1 MPGTDSNPEALQR
14 RLDEAESLLAASRRE
29 AEALK
34 AALALSEDKL
44 HHVLNLAGDGLW
56 EWQLEDDLWLASAR
70 CFEMLGHAPEEA
82 ASDRSFWA
90 SQIHPDDR
98 DRVLQAMAAA
108 RANGDGLDIEFR
120 LRAKDG
126 SLRWVRSQGRPF
138 HGDTPGE
145 AARIVGLQSDMTE
158 QKHAASEIAMK
169 TAALENALYGFDIV
183 GGDGTFRYANR
194 AYLDMWGYENEAEIL
209 GTSPASHCAD
219 PDMPGR
225 IIEQV
230 RREGSAS
237 FEFTARRKDGSTFDV
252 QMAVCLYHD
261 EDGGELFTGTS
272 LDITGPRHA
281 QQHLRRIA
289 EMLSRTE
296 RIARVGSW
304 EWDHKTDSVRWSE
317 GMFQILGLDPAAGA
331 PPFATHESLFAPGE
345 FERLKSEVDRVLRD
359 GGGFEIELTALHADG
374 TPIRCMSIGEA
385 ETGPGGGV
393 VRLYGS
399 FQDISHLRRLEHDLR
414 STEQRYNYLYTMSRD
429 GIARADLDG
438 RLLEFNVAYQQ
449 MLGYSPEE
457 LRTLTYHQITP
468 PRWREGERE
477 RIQAQT
483 FTRGYTDLYEK
494 EYIRKDGTIINV
506 ELQTYLERA
515 PDGAPAAVW
524 ATVRDIT
531 LRRRAE
537 EALRKSEERF
547 RSFVENAHDII
558 FALTPDGRIEYVSPN
573 WLAFFGEPPEAAL
586 GKPFQNYLLL
596 EDIPKTE
603 SFMAA
608 AISEGAPRSIPDVR
622 VYHYDRSIH
631 WYAVNASPLLDEH
644 GNVQSIVGISRD
656 VTRER
661 LLERE
666 YRQSQKMEAIGHLTG
681 GVAHDFNNLLQVI
694 NGSTELAL
702 ERTDNP
708 EFVHK
713 MLSEVAGAGER
724 AARLVRQLLL
734 FSRRQI
740 MRPETLDMNN
750 VVDDLLKLL
759 RRVIEEHIRL
769 EWVPG
774 RHLGAI
780 RADRSMMEQA
790 LMNLC
795 VNARDAMPE
804 RGVLTI
810 ESQNV
815 LIDSQF
821 CETHA
826 WARTGRYV
834 LVCVTD
840 TGHGMST
847 EVCEHMF
854 EPFFTTKGEGQ
865 GTGLGLATVYGIVTQ
880 HEGMITAYS
889 EVGTGT
895 TFKVYLPVCERPAQD
910 VGTLIQGR
918 AVGGSETILLVE
930 DDAMVRELT
939 RKFLETANY
948 NVIAAENGA
957 IALEIFKRDPNAIQL
972 AVLDVVM
979 PVMGGR
985 EAFDHMREIR
995 PGMPALFASGYSE
1008 NAVHT
1013 NFVLDEDLQLIQKP
1027 FLRDDLLRAVRS
1039 MLDHAAE

>member
-1 MPGTDSNPEALQR
+1 MSDALQR
-14 RLDEAESLLAASRRE
+14 RLDEAEGLLAESRRE
-29 AEALK
+29 VALLK
-34 AALALSEDKL
+34 AELAQSDDKL
-44 HHVLNLAGDGLW
+44 DHVLSLAGDGLW
-56 EWQLEDDLWLASAR
+56 EWQLENDLWLASR
-70 CFEMLGHAPEEA
+70 QCFEMLGHTPEEA
-82 ASDRSFWA
+82 AKDRSFWA
-90 SQIHPDDR
+90 TQIHPDDR
-98 DRVLQAMAAA
+98 DRVLRAMADA
-108 RANGDGLDIEFR
+108 RASGSGLDIEFR
-120 LRAKDG
+120 LRAQDG

-138 HGDTPGE
+138 QGILPGE
-145 AARIVGLQSDMTE
+145 PARMVGLQSDMTD
-158 QKHAASEIAMK
+158 QKRAAAEIAMK

-194 AYLDMWGYENEAEIL
+194 AYLDMWGYATEDEIL

-219 PDMPGR
+219 PGLPLR
-225 IIEQV
+225 IIAQV
-230 RREGSAS
+230 RREGAAS
-237 FEFTARRKDGSTFDV
+237 FEFTARRKDGSTFEV

-272 LDITGPRHA
+272 LDVTEPRRAAEHI
-281 QQHLRRIA
+281 RRIA
-289 EMLSRTE
+289 EMLSRSE
-296 RIARVGSW
+296 RIAHVGSW
-304 EWDHKTDSVRWSE
+304 EWDHETDSVRWSD
-317 GMFQILGLDPAAGA
+317 GMFQIFGMDPADGA
-331 PPFATHESLFAPGE
+331 PPFAAHGKLFAPGE
-345 FERLKSEVDRVLRD
+345 FERLKTEVERVVRD
-359 GGGFEIELTALHADG
+359 GGGYKIELTAIHASG
-374 TPIRCMSIGEA
+374 TAMRCHSIGEA
-385 ETGPGGGV
+385 ELGPDGRPK
-393 VRLYGS
+393 RLYGS
-399 FQDISHLRRLEHDLR
+399 FQDITHRRRLEHDLE
-414 STEQRYNYLYTMSRD
+414 STEQRYRYLYEMSRD
-429 GIARADLDG
+429 GIARASLDG
-438 RLLEFNVAYQQ
+438 RLLDFNSAYQQ

-468 PRWREGERE
+468 PQWRAEERE
-477 RIQAQT
+477 RIETQT
-483 FTRGYTDLYEK
+483 LTRGYTDLYEK

-515 PDGAPAAVW
+515 PDGTPAGIW

-531 LRRRAE
+531 QRKRAN

-558 FALTPDGRIEYVSPN
+558 FAVTPDGRLEYVSPN
-573 WLAFFGEPPEAAL
+573 WLPIFGEAPEQAL
-586 GKPFQNYLLL
+586 GKPFQNYLLP
-596 EDIPKTE
+596 EDIAKTE
-603 SFMAA
+603 AFMAA
-608 AISEGAPRSIPDVR
+608 AISEGAPSSIPDVR
-622 VYHYDRSIH
+622 VYHHDGSIH
-631 WYAVNASPLLDEH
+631 WYAVNASPLHDDH

-702 ERTDNP
+702 ERTDNA
-708 EFVHK
+708 EFVKK
-713 MLSEVAGAGER
+713 MLIEVAGAGER

-740 MRPETLDMNN
+740 MRPETLDLNG

-774 RHLGAI
+774 HRLGTI

-795 VNARDAMPE
+795 VNARDAMPDG
-804 RGVLTI
+804 GVLTI
-810 ESQNV
+810 ESQSVVINEE
-815 LIDSQF
+815 F

-826 WARTGRYV
+826 WAKPGRYV

-840 TGHGMST
+840 TGHGMSP
-847 EVCEHMF
+847 EICDHMF

-865 GTGLGLATVYGIVTQ
+865 GTGLGLSTVYGIITQ

-889 EVGTGT
+889 EVGKGT
-895 TFKVYLPVCERPAQD
+895 TFKVYLPVCERPAQE
-910 VGTLIQGR
+910 VGTLIKGR
-918 AVGGSETILLVE
+918 AAGGSETILLVE
-930 DDAMVRELT
+930 DDAMVRDLT
-939 RKFLETANY
+939 RKFLEIAGY
-948 NVIAAENGA
+948 NVIATENGA
-957 IALEIFKRDPNAIQL
+957 AALEVFKRDPNAIHL

-985 EAFDHMREIR
+985 EAFDRMREMR
-995 PGMPALFASGYSE
+995 PDMPALFASGYSE

-1013 NFVLDEDLQLIQKP
+1013 NFVLDEGLQLIQKP
-1027 FLRDDLLRAVRS
+1027 YLRDDLLRAVRA
-1039 MLDHAAE
+1039 MLDRPVA